1 MFNWKNA
8 AILFGISMVPIVE
21 LRGAIPVAA
30 TMNFDPVIA
39 LVICVIGNMIP
50 VPFIILFGRKLI
62 SWLQT
67 TRLFG
72 NIATKYEKRLAE
84 KADKIMKYAVVGLM
98 AFVAVPAPGTGAWSG
113 AVIATLLNMR
123 FKYALPAIFA
133 GVVIAGLIM
142 TFGSYIVAWMITL
155 F

>member
-8 AILFGISMVPIVE
+8 AILLGISMVPIIE
-21 LRGAIPVAA
+21 LRGAIPAAA
-30 TMNFDPVIA
+30 TMNLNPVIA
-39 LVICVIGNMIP
+39 LVICIIGNMIP
-50 VPFIILFGRKLI
+50 VPFIMLFGRKLI

-67 TRLFG
+67 TRLLG
-72 NIATKYEKRLAE
+72 KIATEYEKRLAE
-84 KADKIMKYAVVGLM
+84 KADKIMKYAIWGLM

-133 GVVIAGLIM
+133 GVVIAGIIM
-142 TFGSYIVAWMITL
+142 TFGSYVVAWAIRL